1 MLSEII
7 HGEFYFFLYMLSIV
21 KLFKA
26 QMGWIKSSFKL
37 AGTLFVLFYTT
48 KQVVTSNYLNT
59 AVLSYAYA
67 TNQKNI
73 TH

>member
-1 MLSEII
+1 MDKIL
-7 HGEFYFFLYMLSIV
+7 
-21 KLFKA
+21 
-26 QMGWIKSSFKL
+26 FKL

-67 TNQKNI
+67 TNQKSI